1 MEEGCD
7 EVGNKVVSGVGERAE
22 CRRGRREI
30 TTPVL
35 DEDWLLVAQGL
46 Q

>member
-1 MEEGCD
+1 MKK
-7 EVGNKVVSGVGERAE
+7 EVLRGVGERAE

-30 TTPVL
+30 TTPLL